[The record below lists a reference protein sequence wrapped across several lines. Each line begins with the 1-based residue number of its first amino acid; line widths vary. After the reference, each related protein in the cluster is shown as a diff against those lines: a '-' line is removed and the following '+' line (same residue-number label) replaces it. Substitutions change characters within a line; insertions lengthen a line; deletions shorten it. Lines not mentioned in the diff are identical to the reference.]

1 MFLRIPKGWARA
13 GVGCLLLGMLAG
25 IWLAPSSL
33 SADDDALFFASTGH
47 SVSNTYGFLNYW
59 RAVNGERIL
68 GAPVT
73 AAMVENGLTVQ
84 YFERGRLEFH
94 PELDGAPILLG
105 RVGAEYAET
114 LWRTFEAAPPRTLA
128 PGEQFFEETSHTLGE
143 PFLSFWTEHGGLS
156 IFGYPIS
163 EPLWEYVGPRMARV
177 QYFERAR
184 LEQHPS
190 VGNEVWIGSLGR
202 DLALLRGLEVGGA
215 PAAPAPLLPT
225 ATPLPPTPA
234 PAAVAPPAPAP
245 AAAAPVNTA
254 SLGGKHIVV
263 DLGDQWLYAYV
274 GETMVFDAPVSTGK
288 DGFNTPA
295 GSFTV
300 YSKIR
305 SQTMSGTI
313 GGEYYNVPDVPHV
326 MYINGGVALHGT
338 YWHNQFGA
346 GVRRSHG
353 CINLPLDSAAWLYD
367 WAPLGT
373 PVQVRW

>member
-1 MFLRIPKGWARA
+1 MFLRIPKGWARV
-13 GVGCLLLGMLAG
+13 GIGCLLLGMLAG
-25 IWLAPSSL
+25 IWLAPPSL
-33 SADDDALFFASTGH
+33 SADDDGLFFASTGH
-47 SVSNTYGFLNYW
+47 SVSNTYGFLNHW

-94 PELDGAPILLG
+94 PELEGAPILLG
-105 RVGAEYAET
+105 RVGVEYAEA

-163 EPLWEYVGPRMARV
+163 EPLWEYVGARMARV

-184 LEQHPS
+184 LEQYPS

-202 DLALLRGLEVGGA
+202 DLALLRGLDVGGAA

-234 PAAVAPPAPAP
+234 PTAVAPAAP
-245 AAAAPVNTA
+245 APVNTA

-263 DLGDQWLYAYV
+263 DLGDQWLYAYA
-274 GETMVFDAPVSTGK
+274 GETMLFDAPISTGK
-288 DGFNTPA
+288 DGFNTPP

-300 YSKIR
+300 YSKVR

-338 YWHNQFGA
+338 YWHNQFGT